1 MDLVSSRYSSSLLSI
16 QADSA
21 FQQFNVQNESDDKL
35 KISRI
40 MSISRK
46 STDNTNE
53 DKDHGPLKKH
63 RRHYVMNQLSDF
75 QSDIIHANKIK
86 VDSSAPFL
94 PNTIKCK
101 KKNKLAVVLSKSS
114 HRQKLIHK
122 KQICIRPAW
131 VSPNKNPTTNSD
143 VINRPINRM
152 PFSLKQLRD
161 PCQVLELYTRF
172 KRIDCI
178 SNECVC
184 RPLPSCC
191 DISSY
196 SFIKNAQICS
206 VYLMHNNKI

>member
-1 MDLVSSRYSSSLLSI
+1 MLSI
-16 QADSA
+16 QTDGT

-46 STDNTNE
+46 SIDNTNE
-53 DKDHGPLKKH
+53 DKDHDSLKKQ

-75 QSDIIHANKIK
+75 QSDTHIVHANKIK

-94 PNTIKCK
+94 TNTIKCK

-114 HRQKLIHK
+114 CQQKLIHK

-143 VINRPINRM
+143 VINKPINRM
-152 PFSLKQLRD
+152 SFSLKQLRD

-172 KRIDCI
+172 KRIDCVP
-178 SNECVC
+178 NECVC
-184 RPLPSCC
+184 RPLPPCC